1 MLSLPLAAGFAAAIV
16 STSFISGIFG
26 MAGGMILMGI
36 LLAFMP
42 LAPAMVLHG
51 LVQIASNGWRAW
63 QWHSHI
69 AWRIVVH
76 YAGGAAVATAAVCLL
91 ALVASKP
98 VALIIVGLSP
108 LLGLLLPG
116 RLAPDIGKPSHGHA
130 CGTLCT
136 LLQLLAGVSGPILDV
151 FFVRSELS
159 SRQQVATKAAVQML
173 GHLLKAVYF
182 GHLLAGGETLSLI
195 VVIAAMPL
203 AVAGTHLSRFV
214 LETISETQFR
224 TWSRYV
230 IGAVSTI
237 YLIQGVVLL

>member
-1 MLSLPLAAGFAAAIV
+1 MLSLPIAAGFAAAIV

-26 MAGGMILMGI
+26 MAGGMILIGI

-63 QWHSHI
+63 QWRSHI
-69 AWRIVVH
+69 DWRIVAH
-76 YAGGAAVATAAVCLL
+76 YAGGAVVAAAAVGVM
-91 ALVASKP
+91 ALVASKAI
-98 VALIIVGLSP
+98 ALIIVGVSP

-116 RLAPDIGKPSHGHA
+116 RLTPDIERPSHAHG
-130 CGTLCT
+130 CGVLCT

-151 FFVRSELS
+151 FFVRSQLN
-159 SRQQVATKAAVQML
+159 SRQLVATKAAVQVI
-173 GHLLKAVYF
+173 GHFLKAAYF
-182 GHLLAGGETLSLI
+182 GHLLAGGEALSLI
-195 VVIAAMPL
+195 AIVVAIPL
-203 AVAGTHLSRFV
+203 AVVGTHLSRFV
-214 LETISETQFR
+214 LEVISETQFR
-224 TWSRYV
+224 AWSRYV

>member
-1 MLSLPLAAGFAAAIV
+1 MLSLPIAAGFAAAIV

-51 LVQIASNGWRAW
+51 LVQMAANGWRAW
-63 QWHSHI
+63 QWRSHI
-69 AWRIVVH
+69 DWRIVTH
-76 YAGGAAVATAAVCLL
+76 YVGGAVVAAAVVGAMAL
-91 ALVASKP
+91 AVSKA
-98 VALIIVGLSP
+98 VALIIVGVSP

-116 RLAPDIGKPSHGHA
+116 QLAPDIGKPSHGHA
-130 CGTLCT
+130 CGALCT

-151 FFVRSELS
+151 FFVRSQLDN
-159 SRQQVATKAAVQML
+159 RQQIATKAAVQLL
-173 GHLLKAVYF
+173 GHFLKAVYF
-182 GHLLAGGETLSLI
+182 GHLLGGGETVSLLAVLSAI
-195 VVIAAMPL
+195 PL
-203 AVAGTHLSRFV
+203 AIAGTFLSRFV
-214 LETISETQFR
+214 LESISETQFR

-230 IGAVSTI
+230 IGAVSTV

>member
-1 MLSLPLAAGFAAAIV
+1 MLSLPLAAGFAVAIV

-42 LAPAMVLHG
+42 MAPAMVLHG
-51 LVQIASNGWRAW
+51 LVQIAANGWRAW
-63 QWHSHI
+63 QWRSHI
-69 AWRIVVH
+69 AWRIVGH
-76 YAGGAAVATAAVCLL
+76 YAVGAAVAFAAVGVT
-91 ALVASKP
+91 AVMASKP

-116 RLAPDIGKPSHGHA
+116 RFAPDIGKPSHGHG
-130 CGTLCT
+130 CGALCT
-136 LLQLLAGVSGPILDV
+136 LLQLVAGVSGPILDV
-151 FFVRSELS
+151 FFVRSALT
-159 SRQQVATKAAVQML
+159 SRQLIATKAAVQML
-173 GHLLKAVYF
+173 GHFLKAAYF
-182 GHLLAGGETLSLI
+182 GHVLAGSEALSLI
-195 VVIAAMPL
+195 AVVMAIPL
-203 AVAGTHLSRFV
+203 AFAGTYLSRFV

-230 IGAVSTI
+230 IGAVSSI